1 MQQNKLQPVGA
12 RVDDAAAPV
21 AAPASKRKKLFAA
34 LGAAIAVAG
43 IGYGSYWYLVASHY
57 VETDNAYVS
66 AETVQITPA
75 ISGTIKDVKVVD
87 TQPVNKGDVLV
98 VIDDTDARL
107 ALEQAE
113 AELARAQRRFQGAQA
128 TDQGLQAQ
136 VAAREADQQRAAAQ
150 LVSARADFERAKL
163 DLSRREA
170 LAKSGS
176 VSGEELSN
184 ARTAFATA
192 QANLN
197 VANAAVTQASSNR
210 EAAIG
215 AFKASAALTANSTVE
230 TNPEVLVARTRL
242 NQAKVDMERT
252 VLRAPVD
259 GVVAK
264 RTAQIGERVQSG
276 TSLLAVVP
284 IQEAHVDAN
293 FKEVQLKQ
301 VAIGQPVE
309 LEADLYGGKVTYHG
323 VVSGFA
329 GGTGSAF
336 AVIPA
341 QNATGNWLK
350 VVQRV
355 PVRIALDPEEL
366 KKHPLRVGLSM
377 KATIDTTA
385 APKAAQVASR

>member
-1 MQQNKLQPVGA
+1 MQQNNLRAVEAHPA
-12 RVDDAAAPV
+12 EPAAV
-21 AAPASKRKKLFAA
+21 AAGPTGKRKKLFAA
-34 LGAAIAVAG
+34 LAAAVALAG

-75 ISGTIKDVKVVD
+75 INGTIRDVKVVD
-87 TQPVNKGDVLV
+87 TQSVKKGDVLV
-98 VIDDTDARL
+98 VIDDTDAKL
-107 ALEQAE
+107 AQEQAQ
-113 AELARAQRRFQGAQA
+113 AELARAERRFQGSLA

-136 VAAREADQQRAAAQ
+136 VAAREADQKRAAAQ
-150 LVSARADFERAKL
+150 LASVKADFERAKL
-163 DLSRREA
+163 DLSRREG

-184 ARTAFATA
+184 AQAAFATA

-197 VANAAVTQASSNR
+197 AANAAVIQASSNR
-210 EAAIG
+210 AAAIG
-215 AFKASAALTANSTVE
+215 ALKASVAMTANTTVE
-230 TNPEVLVARTRL
+230 TNPEVLVARTKL

-264 RTAQIGERVQSG
+264 RTAQVGERVQAG
-276 TSLLAVVP
+276 TPLLAVVP
-284 IQEAHVDAN
+284 IQDAHVDAN
-293 FKEVQLKQ
+293 FKEVQLKK

-355 PVRIALDPEEL
+355 PVRIALNPEEL
-366 KKHPLRVGLSM
+366 KAHPLRVGLSM

-385 APKAAQVASR
+385 APKAEQVPAK

>member
-1 MQQNKLQPVGA
+1 MQQNTLRHVDA
-12 RVDDAAAPV
+12 RVEPLAPAAE
-21 AAPASKRKKLFAA
+21 PASKRKKLFAA
-34 LGAAIAVAG
+34 LAAAVALAG
-43 IGYGSYWYLVASHY
+43 IGYSSYWYLVASHY
-57 VETDNAYVS
+57 VSTDNAYVS

-75 ISGTIKDVKVVD
+75 INGTIRDVKVVD
-87 TQPVNKGDVLV
+87 TQSVRKGDILV

-113 AELARAQRRFQGAQA
+113 AELARAERRFQGALA
-128 TDQGLQAQ
+128 NDQGLQAQ
-136 VAAREADQQRAAAQ
+136 VAARGADQKRAAAQ
-150 LVSARADFERAKL
+150 LASAKADFERAKL
-163 DLSRREA
+163 DLGRREE

-197 VANAAVTQASSNR
+197 VANAAVIQTDSNR

-215 AFKASAALTANSTVE
+215 AFKASVAMTANTTVK
-230 TNPEVLVARTRL
+230 TNPEVLVARTKL
-242 NQAKVDMERT
+242 DQARVDMERT

-264 RTAQIGERVQSG
+264 RTAQVGERVQAG
-276 TSLLAVVP
+276 TPLLSVVP
-284 IQEAHVDAN
+284 IQDAHVDAN

-309 LEADLYGGKVTYHG
+309 LEADLYGGKVKYHG
-323 VVSGFA
+323 LVSGFA

-355 PVRIALDPEEL
+355 PVRIALNPEEL
-366 KKHPLRVGLSM
+366 RAHPLRVGLSM
-377 KATIDTTA
+377 KATIDTAA
-385 APKAAQVASR
+385 APKPEQVAAK